1 MPSLDVQH
9 RYARLRSYRVGLR
22 REIERL
28 AHLSAWGSGDA
39 VELRQVREARERQLQ
54 ASEAEWLQLGHLLGK
69 PAPRPPVKLG
79 LR

>member
-9 RYARLRSYRVGLR
+9 RFARLRSYRVRLR

-28 AHLSAWGSGDA
+28 KGLLRFGSGDEIDVRRA
-39 VELRQVREARERQLQ
+39 LEVREGQLR
-54 ASEAEWLQLGHLLGK
+54 ASEREWLELGHLLGK
-69 PAPRPPVKLG
+69 PAPRPPVR